1 LFIFRESISRRHTQ
15 DECFLS
21 VRNALKEKEAVYAKM
36 RKVTKAD
43 EAARDQFEV
52 EAIDSA
58 IPELKRLIDAHEDVL
73 KKCR

>member
-43 EAARDQFEV
+43 EAARDQFE
-52 EAIDSA
+52 
-58 IPELKRLIDAHEDVL
+58 LKRLIDAHEDVL